1 MYQEKDG
8 KRKFCLS
15 RGLGDVKKR
24 QKEIAVEGTPL
35 LIVKYAKS
43 LGALVTTAMN
53 PKSFIAKKRVANAI
67 PVSYS
72 LLTLPP
78 ILLFLLSFF
87 YPSFFIFLFF
97 FLFFSAPLLVLLL
110 LV

>member
-24 QKEIAVEGTPL
+24 QKELAVEGTPL

-67 PVSYS
+67 LIAKRVQH
-72 LLTLPP
+72 LP
-78 ILLFLLSFF
+78 IE
-87 YPSFFIFLFF
+87 
-97 FLFFSAPLLVLLL
+97 
-110 LV
+110 